1 MINIALIGEHNPS
14 VTAHRAIPRALEISS
29 DALSCEIEH
38 QWIDTPA
45 LDRDAD
51 ITLAEYDGVW
61 CVPASPYRSMEG
73 ALRGIR
79 YARQSGTPFLGT
91 CGGYQH
97 AALEFS
103 RNVLG
108 YAKAGNSEVDP
119 DTEIPLIS
127 EMVCALREESGR
139 IYLNDGSALR
149 KIYAASAIEEEYNC
163 GYGVNAEYLSIFQ
176 GSDMIFSGYDG
187 DNEPRALELTNHPF
201 FIGTAFQPERSSLEQ
216 ATHPL
221 ILAFLMAAG
230 VRAAEQSRK

>member
-14 VTAHRAIPRALEISS
+14 VTAHRAIPRALEIFS

-38 QWIDTPA
+38 QWIGTSA

-51 ITLAEYDGVW
+51 ITLAEYDGIW

-79 YARQSGTPFLGT
+79 YARQSGASFLGT

-108 YAKAGNSEVDP
+108 YAKAGNTEVDP
-119 DTEIPLIS
+119 DTEMPLITG
-127 EMVCALREESGR
+127 MVCALREESGR
-139 IYLNDGSALR
+139 IFLNDGSAIR
-149 KIYAASAIEEEYNC
+149 KIYAARTIEEKYNC
-163 GYGVNAEYLSIFQ
+163 GYGVNPEYLSIFQ
-176 GSDMIFSGYDG
+176 GSDMIFSGYDS
-187 DNEPRALELTNHPF
+187 DDEPRALELTNHHF
-201 FIGTAFQPERSSLEQ
+201 LLA
-216 ATHPL
+216 PL
-221 ILAFLMAAG
+221 SNRNALPSNKKRIL
-230 VRAAEQSRK
+230 